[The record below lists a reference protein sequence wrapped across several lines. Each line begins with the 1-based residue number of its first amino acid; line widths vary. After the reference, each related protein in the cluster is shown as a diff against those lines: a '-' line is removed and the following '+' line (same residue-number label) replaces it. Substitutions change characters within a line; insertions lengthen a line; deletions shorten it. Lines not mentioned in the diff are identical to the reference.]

1 MPSLRITTAALI
13 LLSVVAFLSFAG
25 TDFSYLSIIS
35 IERQAPNNYQTDLKI
50 TFENEKVDSLPKGFT
65 SYIAGRGEEGVW
77 KIVRDDAAPSGSL
90 VLAQTSQDPTPVR
103 FPILILNA
111 SSYSDGKFSVRV
123 KPVAGITDR
132 AGGIVFKFL
141 DPQNYYVARI
151 NALEDNVQLYKFIG
165 GRRTALGSAEVRVSS
180 NHWHLLEVEL
190 FGSTLRCH
198 VDGKLL
204 IEKEDS
210 DIVSGKVGVWTKSDS
225 IIYFDDFT
233 IYKR

>member
-1 MPSLRITTAALI
+1 MPSPRLATTALV
-13 LLSVVAFLSFAG
+13 LLSVAAFLSFVG
-25 TDFSYLSIIS
+25 TDFSYLSVIS
-35 IERQAPNNYQTDLKI
+35 IDRQAPIYYQTDLKI
-50 TFENEKVDSLPKGFT
+50 TFEDEKIDGFPKGFA
-65 SYIAGRGEEGVW
+65 SYIGGIGAEGIW
-77 KIVRDDAAPSGSL
+77 KIIREDAAPSGSF
-90 VLAQTSQDPTPVR
+90 VLAQTTQDSTPVH
-103 FPILILNA
+103 FPMLILNA

-123 KPVAGITDR
+123 KPIAGNTDR

-165 GRRTALGSAEVRVSS
+165 GRRTALGSAEVKVFS

-190 FGSTLRCH
+190 LGPTIRCH

-210 DIVSGKVGVWTKSDS
+210 DIVSGKVGLWTKSDS
-225 IIYFDDFT
+225 IVYFDDFT